1 MSTSTETRRG
11 DQSTAED
18 NRVVVAVGGASSG
31 DGAARWAAAEATRLG
46 LPLQIVGAV
55 PVEPNRAP
63 LHAPDAATMER
74 HSSATRARLESLAA
88 GLSGP
93 TTILPVLV
101 AEGPP
106 VQTILDHLD
115 ASTALLVLGH
125 RAQSPVQRLT
135 GGSTSIAVAG
145 RSPVP
150 VTVVPD
156 SWQVVAD
163 DHRAVV
169 LGMSL
174 EGIDGAYRTD
184 EDVLTTAFER
194 AWALGAPLQAV
205 HAWQVPA
212 LLSWSPA
219 DITSF
224 GRRVKEALGEVL
236 EPWVAR
242 FPDVELTVSP
252 AAGRP
257 LDVVED
263 ASATAQLVVLGRHT
277 PVRRHGGFHLG
288 STTREALHHAHA
300 PVLVV
305 PVAQGTHE
313 HQDAAGAGW
322 APTF

>member
-1 MSTSTETRRG
+1 MSTSTETRRS
-11 DQSTAED
+11 DQSIAED
-18 NRVVVAVGGASSG
+18 HRVVVAVGGASSG
-31 DGAARWAAAEATRLG
+31 KGAATWAAAEATRLG

-74 HSSATRARLESLAA
+74 HASATRARLESLAA
-88 GLSGP
+88 GFSGP

-101 AEGPP
+101 VEGPP
-106 VQTILDHLD
+106 AQTILDQLD
-115 ASTALLVLGH
+115 ASTAVLVLGH
-125 RAQSPVQRLT
+125 RTQSPVQRLT
-135 GGSTSIAVAG
+135 GGSTSIAIAG

-156 SWQVVAD
+156 SWEVVAD
-163 DHRAVV
+163 DHRGVV
-169 LGMSL
+169 VAMSL
-174 EGIDGAYRTD
+174 EGVDGAYRTD

-194 AWALGAPLQAV
+194 ARALEAPLEVV

-219 DITSF
+219 DIASF

-236 EPWVAR
+236 RPWLER
-242 FPDVELTVSP
+242 FADVELTVSP
-252 AAGRP
+252 VAGRP
-257 LDVVED
+257 IDVVED

-277 PVRRHGGFHLG
+277 PARRHGGFHLG

-305 PVAQGTHE
+305 PVVQAAHQ
-313 HQDAAGAGW
+313 HQDPHGADW